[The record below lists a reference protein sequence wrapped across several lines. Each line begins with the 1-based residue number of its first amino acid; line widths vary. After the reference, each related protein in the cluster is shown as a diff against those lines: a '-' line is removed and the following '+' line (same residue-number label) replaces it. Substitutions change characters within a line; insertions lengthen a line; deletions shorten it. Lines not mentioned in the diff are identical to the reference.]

1 MSRSSNRP
9 DPKAYYPI
17 TWDSCFLIY
26 EIEHDAD
33 DFVHFA
39 LKTGDKIGKMRKS
52 RIRFTGHGDA
62 YFLAGSRYA
71 RIYFSDC
78 LRMK

>member
-1 MSRSSNRP
+1 MSRPSNRP

-33 DFVHFA
+33 DFVRFA
-39 LKTGDKIGKMRKS
+39 LKTGDKISKMRKS

>member
-1 MSRSSNRP
+1 MNRP
-9 DPKAYYPI
+9 DPKAYFPI

-26 EIEHDAD
+26 GIEHDVD
-33 DFVHFA
+33 DSVLFA
-39 LKTGDKIGKMRKS
+39 LKTGNEISRMRRS
-52 RIRFTGHGDA
+52 RIRFTSYGDA
-62 YFLAGSRYA
+62 YFRAGSGYT